1 MITKLQSYG
10 VAAIVALCCSL
21 NLNAQGYSDSDIRRI
36 GSNRDSSSSTASN
49 LTVTSSSNTRIND
62 VSIIFVGQ
70 SDSRSL
76 DNRKPSSSMYRMTRE
91 GHEASF
97 SDVNLQTYYYVH
109 TSNGSKSFNFGSHKR
124 GFIYLVTLRNV
135 DLNAL
140 RGLRADRSSDYR
152 WTDANTNRRYGGD
165 LWRSGCG
172 SGRYRGLAYVNK
184 KIRSYNKGVQIAAV
198 MYDDNPVNIGIY
210 QSRTSNTRIMSVLEA
225 WKQGDDA
232 MAIGMKTTDGS
243 RTDEL
248 HFRGTDCVR
257 GNGENV
263 LATFTLKPGSGG
275 SGGTPPSNSWTID
288 DCDSTSGWSNSSQ
301 NTLSISSN
309 YREGSGSLKS
319 VGSGTDDFRK
329 SFSSVDGR
337 GATALEFW
345 YYVDDVSDLGSADQ
359 VELGSGGRADTN
371 EYNWEISRSTL
382 SDGWNYIRLRFSD
395 ARITGG
401 TPDKSRLNWFRLYRS
416 KSSTVVSRIDDIK
429 LTGTSSRAAA
439 PMQNNSI
446 SSLHKVFPNPSNNGE
461 LNLLLNVNQGERNAT
476 ISIKNVL
483 GQNVYTQE
491 INNLQEGTNQRSLE
505 LSLTP
510 AMYFIEIKTNE
521 RKQVIKW
528 LISN

>member
-1 MITKLQSYG
+1 
-10 VAAIVALCCSL
+10 
-21 NLNAQGYSDSDIRRI
+21 
-36 GSNRDSSSSTASN
+36 
-49 LTVTSSSNTRIND
+49 
-62 VSIIFVGQ
+62 
-70 SDSRSL
+70 
-76 DNRKPSSSMYRMTRE
+76 MYRMTRE

-257 GNGENV
+257 VMEKTYWQLLHLN
-263 LATFTLKPGSGG
+263 P
-275 SGGTPPSNSWTID
+275 
-288 DCDSTSGWSNSSQ
+288 
-301 NTLSISSN
+301 
-309 YREGSGSLKS
+309 
-319 VGSGTDDFRK
+319 
-329 SFSSVDGR
+329 
-337 GATALEFW
+337 ALEAQ
-345 YYVDDVSDLGSADQ
+345 VALRRLTAGLLTTVTVQADGQ
-359 VELGSGGRADTN
+359 
-371 EYNWEISRSTL
+371 I
-382 SDGWNYIRLRFSD
+382 LRK
-395 ARITGG
+395 I
-401 TPDKSRLNWFRLYRS
+401 P
-416 KSSTVVSRIDDIK
+416 
-429 LTGTSSRAAA
+429 
-439 PMQNNSI
+439 
-446 SSLHKVFPNPSNNGE
+446 
-461 LNLLLNVNQGERNAT
+461 
-476 ISIKNVL
+476 
-483 GQNVYTQE
+483 
-491 INNLQEGTNQRSLE
+491 
-505 LSLTP
+505 
-510 AMYFIEIKTNE
+510 
-521 RKQVIKW
+521 
-528 LISN
+528 